1 MALRSAPA
9 AALATRRPGRPQ
21 TRAPAD
27 AGSRTLLVGIELL
40 KVVARSPDPANLS
53 ELARRAG
60 MSPSRAYRYLVSLAR
75 TQLVEQDRATGAY
88 TLGPAAL
95 ELGLAALARVDAFA
109 IASDEMRALTASIG
123 IVSHV
128 SVWTANGPTTVRV
141 EQGRS
146 ESGFRVREGTTV
158 SVLSTAAGR
167 IFLAYE
173 DDPQLPA
180 VLRRDLAAWNAE
192 APARL
197 RLTAAKA
204 SALRKEIRAAGI
216 AAVVGMRNPHVSALA
231 APVFDRDGLAMSF
244 TVSGITGSF
253 DAAPGGEPARLVK
266 EAAARITYRI
276 GGQRPR

>member
-1 MALRSAPA
+1 MALRSAAAPA
-9 AALATRRPGRPQ
+9 LGARRPGRPH

-40 KVVARSPDPANLS
+40 KVVAHSPEPANLS

-88 TLGPAAL
+88 ALGPAAL
-95 ELGLAALARVDAFA
+95 ELGLAALSRVDAFGV
-109 IASDEMRALTASIG
+109 ASEEMRALTAALG
-123 IVSHV
+123 IVSHA
-128 SVWTANGPTTVRV
+128 SVWTANGPTTLRV
-141 EQGRS
+141 EHGRA

-158 SVLSTAAGR
+158 SVVATAAGR

-173 DDPQLPA
+173 NDPQLPA

-204 SALRKEIRAAGI
+204 NALRKEIRDAGI

-231 APVFDRDGLAMSF
+231 APVFDRDGLAMSL
-244 TVSGITGSF
+244 TVSGISGSF
-253 DAAPGGEPARLVK
+253 DAAPASEPARLLSA
-266 EAAARITYRI
+266 AAARITYRI
-276 GGQRPR
+276 GGQKPQ